1 MNRNQPAISP
11 QAEAQQQK
19 AQLDE
24 YTVGIITALPH
35 ERAAVIGMLDEKHDR
50 PIDYTQDKHDHNSY
64 AWGKMGDHNVVVAT
78 LPANSYGT
86 NSAAHTVGPM
96 LSSLPSLRFGLL
108 VGIGAGIPQPGYD
121 IRLGD
126 VAISVPQAA
135 TGGIFQYDAFKA
147 KPDDQHQHIGFL
159 NQPSSIALSAVQS
172 LRTNHMLE
180 SSKVP
185 EYLEAMVEKW
195 PKMAKS
201 KPSFTYQG
209 LAQDRLFPADYQHV
223 DKNGGCGGC
232 DTTQEIHREARD
244 DCDPVFHYGI
254 IASGNT
260 LVKDSLHRDELVKRI
275 PGCICFEME
284 AAGVMNKLPCLVIRG
299 ICDYAD
305 SHKNDLWQNYAAAVA
320 AAYAKELLSEIAKDD
335 VHRAR
340 TVSEIMNDVKSSLVK
355 IEPVITKMSEQAE
368 EDHLEKW
375 IAYPDTS
382 KAYNRAKEL
391 HQPGTGLWFLHS
403 ETFKSWMERRIPLI
417 WIHGIPGSGK
427 TILSSAIIE
436 ELTKIRHANHA
447 ILYFYFDSETAASL
461 TLDGMVRAFVFDLS
475 RNRGELRKILQRL
488 YEDWEGKSPPTAR
501 LIEAFQSMTNWFET
515 VKVVIDA
522 LDEAKD
528 RRDLLSWIAATAKS
542 SGGRVQLVVTSRNE
556 QDIESHLKDLA
567 EIVVISEEAVRNDI
581 EAYVEKQVRENPNVT
596 KWHRFPEIQEE
607 IKSTLITKADGM

>member
-1 MNRNQPAISP
+1 MEQR
-11 QAEAQQQK
+11 K

-50 PIDYTQDKHDHNSY
+50 PANYTQDKHDHNVY
-64 AWGKMGDHNVVVAT
+64 AWGNMGDHNVVVAT
-78 LPANSYGT
+78 LPAGSYGT

-96 LSSLPSLRFGLL
+96 LSSLPNLRFGLL

-121 IRLGD
+121 VRLGD
-126 VAISVPQAA
+126 VAISVPQDA

-147 KPDDQHQHIGFL
+147 KSDHQVEHIGFL
-159 NQPSSIALSAVQS
+159 NQPSSILLAAVQS
-172 LRTNHMLE
+172 LKGNHILE
-180 SSKVP
+180 ASKVP

-195 PKMAKS
+195 PKMAKA

-209 LAQDRLFPADYQHV
+209 SAQDRLFPADYQHV
-223 DKNGGCGGC
+223 DKSSSCSGC
-232 DTTQEIHREARD
+232 DSTQEMHREARN

-305 SHKNDLWQNYAAAVA
+305 SHKNDLWRNYAAAVA
-320 AAYAKELLSEIAKDD
+320 AAYAKELLCEIAED
-335 VHRAR
+335 VVNRSKTA
-340 TVSEIMNDVKSSLVK
+340 TEIMNMNMNDVKSSLVK
-355 IEPVITKMSEQAE
+355 MEPVVTKISEQDEA
-368 EDHLEKW
+368 DRLKKW
-375 IAYPDTS
+375 IGYSDTS
-382 KAYNRAKEL
+382 NAYNRAKEL
-391 HQPGTGLWFLHS
+391 HQEGTGVWFLQSDAFH
-403 ETFKSWMERRIPLI
+403 EWTERRTPLI

-436 ELTKIRHANHA
+436 KLLENQRANDA
-447 ILYFYFDSETAASL
+447 ILYFYFGLEMAASL
-461 TLDGMVRAFVFDLS
+461 TLGSMVGAFAFDLS
-475 RNRGELRKILQRL
+475 QNGGAPRKILQRL
-488 YEDWEGKSPPTAR
+488 REDCKEKSPPTER
-501 LIEAFQSMTNWFET
+501 LIEVFQSMANCFES

-522 LDEAKD
+522 LDEVEG
-528 RRDLLSWIAATAKS
+528 RSRLLSWIENTTKS
-542 SGGRVQLVVTSRNE
+542 SDGRVQLVVTSRNE
-556 QDIESHLKDLA
+556 QDIGSHLEDLA
-567 EIVVISEEAVRNDI
+567 EIVILSKEVVENDI
-581 EAYVEKQVRENPNVT
+581 EAYVEKQVRENPNVSR
-596 KWHRFPEIQEE
+596 WHQFPEIQEE